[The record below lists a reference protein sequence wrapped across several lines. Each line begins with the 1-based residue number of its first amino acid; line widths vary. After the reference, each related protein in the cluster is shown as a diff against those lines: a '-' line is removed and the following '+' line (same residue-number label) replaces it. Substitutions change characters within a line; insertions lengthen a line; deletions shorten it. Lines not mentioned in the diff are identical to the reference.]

1 MDFTIVKRQIISQ
14 YISLYGSDREN
25 DTWSLEACIKVFRY
39 FYRAYY
45 QAFGCPHPYLR
56 NQTIREIISGFPRLS
71 GDGYLYGELLA
82 PKEYPV
88 MIDAYFEQDFG
99 PDCDYSIQHF
109 MSGVIRA
116 LRYYEEEYYE

>member
-25 DTWSLEACIKVFRY
+25 DTWSLEACINVFRY

-45 QAFGCPHPYLR
+45 QAFGCSHPYLR

-71 GDGYLYGELLA
+71 GDGYLYGELLD
-82 PKEYPV
+82 PDEYPV
-88 MIDAYFEQDFG
+88 MIDAYFEQDF
-99 PDCDYSIQHF
+99 PACNYSIAHF
-109 MSGVIRA
+109 MSGNIRQ
-116 LRYYEEEYYE
+116 LRYYENLY